1 MSRNMGF
8 YKIIKYVIIIVLLFI
23 AFIVVNNCNIGF
35 KKNYENPHFL
45 AHRGLAQTFDIEKVK
60 WDTNTAAIIHEP
72 EHQFIENT
80 IPSMKAAFDNGAD
93 IVEFDIRV
101 TKDKKLAVFHD
112 YLLEYRT
119 DGTGK
124 ISDFTFKELKK
135 LDVGY
140 GYTYDNGKTYP
151 FRGKG
156 IDLMPSIEE
165 VFVTFPG
172 KEFLVHIRDDGD
184 EIGFILLKY
193 LEEMNEENIKLIS
206 IYGNDEAIKII
217 KNKFPEMKALSMRII
232 KKAFVDYELIGWSGY
247 VPKSMRNIQ
256 IHMPVE
262 YAKYLWGWPN
272 KFLKR
277 IEKVNTR
284 FILTQK
290 KGQWSGGFDSLEDI
304 KKIPKGYFGYIWT
317 ERIDVVSK
325 LDYKS

>member
-1 MSRNMGF
+1 MGF
-8 YKIIKYVIIIVLLFI
+8 HRIIKYVIRVVIILT
-23 AFIVVNNCNIGF
+23 AFIIVNNCNIGI
-35 KKNYENPHFL
+35 KKNYENPQFL

-60 WDTNTAAIIHEP
+60 WNTNTAEIIHKP
-72 EHQFIENT
+72 EHPFIENT
-80 IPSMKAAFDNGAD
+80 IPSMKAAFDNEAD
-93 IVEFDIRV
+93 IVEFDIRM

-119 DGTGK
+119 EGTGK
-124 ISDFTFKELKK
+124 ISDFTFEELKK

-156 IDLMPSIEE
+156 IGLMPSIEE
-165 VFVTFPG
+165 VFGTFPG

-193 LEEMNEENIKLIS
+193 LKEMNEENIKLIS

-217 KNKFPEMKALSMRII
+217 KIKFPEMKALSMGII
-232 KKAFVDYELIGWSGY
+232 KKACIDYELIGWTGY

-290 KGQWSGGFDSLEDI
+290 KGQWSGGFDGLEDI

-325 LDYKS
+325 LDYES